1 MEAMDIGT
9 ATWAV
14 ADAGPTMAGA
24 EAAITVGDNDR
35 PDQTARG
42 RLNWRPLLVE
52 DAGFTSVE
60 AVDADEA
67 VAILESRSD
76 IAPLLTDI
84 QMPGTMDGLGLA
96 HSVHERWPP
105 IRIILVSGQLKLT
118 TSKFPP
124 TAGFSASRSKPRK

>member
-9 ATWAV
+9 AIWAV
-14 ADAGPTMAGA
+14 AVAGTTMAGA

-52 DAGFTSVE
+52 DAGFTVE

-76 IAPLLTDI
+76 IALLLTDI

-105 IRIILVSGQLKLT
+105 IKIILVSGQLKLT

>member
-1 MEAMDIGT
+1 MDIGT

-14 ADAGPTMAGA
+14 ADAGTTMAGA

-52 DAGFTSVE
+52 DAGFTSVD

-105 IRIILVSGQLKLT
+105 IKIILVSGQLKLT